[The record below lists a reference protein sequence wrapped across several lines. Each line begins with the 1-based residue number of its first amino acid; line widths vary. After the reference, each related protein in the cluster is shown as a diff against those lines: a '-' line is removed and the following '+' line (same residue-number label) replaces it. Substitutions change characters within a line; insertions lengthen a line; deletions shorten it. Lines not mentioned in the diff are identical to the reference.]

1 MHRPPG
7 RFPRLHGAGKKKIDP
22 GVSSYTDFVAVYGRR
37 PGPGDR
43 FALHLNRKR
52 EFHRLTAAIMYGVS
66 YALGSAMPDGEVFES
81 ITGSADEAKLLK
93 KQHEAMRN
101 RVSE

>member
-1 MHRPPG
+1 M
-7 RFPRLHGAGKKKIDP
+7 
-22 GVSSYTDFVAVYGRR
+22 
-37 PGPGDR
+37 
-43 FALHLNRKR
+43 
-52 EFHRLTAAIMYGVS
+52 TAAIMYGVS